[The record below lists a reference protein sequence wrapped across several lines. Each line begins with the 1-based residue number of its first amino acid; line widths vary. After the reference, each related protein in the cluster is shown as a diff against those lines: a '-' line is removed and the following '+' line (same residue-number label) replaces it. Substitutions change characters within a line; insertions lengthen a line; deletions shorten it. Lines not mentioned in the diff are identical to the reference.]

1 LEVIYLVDEIEV
13 SENKEALIVLAG
25 TVAGAAT
32 SFVAS
37 LPIPLEIKA
46 PATALAS
53 SMMGAILLYWKNKV
67 NKQ

>member
-1 LEVIYLVDEIEV
+1 MVDTIEV

-32 SFVAS
+32 SFVAA
-37 LPIPLEIKA
+37 LPIAAEIKVA
-46 PATALAS
+46 VVAFVGS
-53 SMMGAILLYWKNKV
+53 VSGAILFYWKTKV